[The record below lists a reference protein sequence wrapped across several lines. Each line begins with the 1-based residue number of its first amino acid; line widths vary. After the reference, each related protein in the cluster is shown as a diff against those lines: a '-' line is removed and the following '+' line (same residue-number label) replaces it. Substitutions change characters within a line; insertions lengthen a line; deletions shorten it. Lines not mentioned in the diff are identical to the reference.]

1 MLQQQVHLGGGQQD
15 DAAGVSAAGAAGV
28 GGESLGVYGYEL
40 KFWEISVFRL
50 WRVMVRRGNY

>member
-28 GGESLGVYGYEL
+28 GGESLGVYSYEL
-40 KFWEISVFRL
+40 KFWEISVF
-50 WRVMVRRGNY
+50 WRDGASWKLLEV